1 MGYTVHGFAKSRTRL
16 SDFTHIYSFDQYL
29 WNAYYALVP
38 VEITIYRTLRI
49 AHNLMDNEVHWC
61 FLLRRSNYPP

>member
-1 MGYTVHGFAKSRTRL
+1 MTSLT
-16 SDFTHIYSFDQYL
+16 IYSFDQYL